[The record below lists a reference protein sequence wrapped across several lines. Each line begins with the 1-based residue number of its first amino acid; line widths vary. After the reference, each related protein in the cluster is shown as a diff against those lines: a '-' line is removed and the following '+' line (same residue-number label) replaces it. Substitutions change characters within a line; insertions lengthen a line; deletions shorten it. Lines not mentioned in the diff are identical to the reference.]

1 VNEPVREAARRVGFT
16 AAACSKW
23 GVNNE
28 HSDAL
33 LLNRLD
39 MWAGDK
45 SRTIENKVLGYWN
58 FLGRRT

>member
-1 VNEPVREAARRVGFT
+1 MRTAAQRVGFT
-16 AAACSKW
+16 VAACSKW

-28 HSDAL
+28 NSDAL
-33 LLNRLD
+33 MLSRLD

-45 SRTIENKVLGYWN
+45 ARTIENKVLGYWN

>member
-1 VNEPVREAARRVGFT
+1 
-16 AAACSKW
+16 
-23 GVNNE
+23 VNNE
-28 HSDAL
+28 HSDSL

-39 MWAGDK
+39 MWAGDN